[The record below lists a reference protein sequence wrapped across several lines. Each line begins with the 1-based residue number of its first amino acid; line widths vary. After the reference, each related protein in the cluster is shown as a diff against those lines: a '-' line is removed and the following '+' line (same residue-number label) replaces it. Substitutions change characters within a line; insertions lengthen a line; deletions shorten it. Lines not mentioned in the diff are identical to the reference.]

1 MRALGAFRASRS
13 AGRGDRERGDRRRP
27 DGQRGQTLV
36 EFAFALVIF
45 LMLLMGII
53 DLGRAVYNLTGTAQ
67 AAAEIARVTSVHP
80 GGATLGSSVQTANVI
95 GVQSRLVPG
104 LSIASY
110 ECVDIAGG
118 AVAGQCKPGY
128 GYWVRVTVSS
138 TFHPITPLILLFGTI
153 NLTSHSSAE
162 IQ

>member
-1 MRALGAFRASRS
+1 VRQHVRRHG
-13 AGRGDRERGDRRRP
+13 ERG
-27 DGQRGQTLV
+27 QSLV
-36 EFAFALVIF
+36 EFAFALVVF
-45 LMLLMGII
+45 LTLLMGII

-80 GGATLGSSVQTANVI
+80 GGVTLGSSAETANVVGI
-95 GVQSRLVPG
+95 QSRLVPG
-104 LSIASY
+104 LTISSY
-110 ECVDIAGG
+110 ECVDIAG
-118 AVAGQCKPGY
+118 AAISGQCKPGY

-138 TFHPITPLILLFGTI
+138 TFHPITPLILVFGSI

>member
-1 MRALGAFRASRS
+1 MSASRS
-13 AGRGDRERGDRRRP
+13 HDSE
-27 DGQRGQTLV
+27 RGQTLV
-36 EFAFALVIF
+36 EFSFALIIF

-53 DLGRAVYNLTGTAQ
+53 DLGRAVYDLTGTAQ

-80 GGATLGSSVQTANVI
+80 GGTTLGSSAQTAEVVGVQT
-95 GVQSRLVPG
+95 RLVPG
-104 LSIASY
+104 LSTAAY
-110 ECVDIAGG
+110 ECVDIAGDPITG
-118 AVAGQCKPGY
+118 ICKPGY

-138 TFHPITPLILLFGTI
+138 TFYPITPLFLIFGSI

>member
-1 MRALGAFRASRS
+1 MSPRRS
-13 AGRGDRERGDRRRP
+13 HESE
-27 DGQRGQTLV
+27 RGQTLV
-36 EFAFALVIF
+36 EFSFALIVF

-53 DLGRAVYNLTGTAQ
+53 DLGRAVYDLTGTAQ

-80 GGATLGSSVQTANVI
+80 GGTTLGSSAETAEVM

-104 LSIASY
+104 LTAASY

-118 AVAGQCKPGY
+118 AVSGTCKPGY

-138 TFHPITPLILLFGTI
+138 TFYPITPLFLIFGSI